1 MKGGGCIDSIAYSAC
16 ISFFP
21 ARIAAAGATWLRSR
35 YQVNILA
42 ISSADAKREATSSA
56 VCSLGRP

>member
-1 MKGGGCIDSIAYSAC
+1 MQNGIAVTRVV
-16 ISFFP
+16 FLLFP
-21 ARIAAAGATWLRSR
+21 ARIDAGGATWLRGW